1 MSALVAYVNGVG
13 LRGPGLEGWHASRP
27 VLAGRTAYFRAPTVL
42 PTASR
47 LPSAERRRV
56 GAVVRIALAVA
67 DELPAGLLAH
77 EQGLPTIF
85 SSSGGDGANFHAIC
99 ETLASEDRHLSPT
112 RFHNSVHNASSG
124 YWSIATQD
132 MSASNVL
139 CAHDASFGAGLLEA
153 MAQLGVDG
161 GTVALVAYEADYPE
175 PLRSARP
182 IPDAFGI
189 ALELSSE
196 ANAATLAR
204 IVVSLSDAPAV
215 PLLDR
220 DLEALRVAIPSARGL
235 SLLEAIAV
243 RRSGC
248 CIVEYLEDL
257 SIELEIEP
265 CN

>member
-13 LRGPGLEGWHASRP
+13 LRGPGLDGWHASRL
-27 VLAGRTAYFRAPTVL
+27 VLAGRMAYVRAPTVL

-47 LPSAERRRV
+47 LPPAERRRV

-67 DELPAGLLAH
+67 DELPASSLAH

-99 ETLASEDRHLSPT
+99 ETLASDDRHLSPT

-196 ANAATLAR
+196 ANTATLAR
-204 IVVSLSDAPAV
+204 IAVSLSDAPATS
-215 PLLDR
+215 LLDR
-220 DLEALRVAIPSARGL
+220 DLEMLRVAIPSARGL
-235 SLLEAIAV
+235 SLLEAIAT
-243 RRSGC
+243 RRSGF